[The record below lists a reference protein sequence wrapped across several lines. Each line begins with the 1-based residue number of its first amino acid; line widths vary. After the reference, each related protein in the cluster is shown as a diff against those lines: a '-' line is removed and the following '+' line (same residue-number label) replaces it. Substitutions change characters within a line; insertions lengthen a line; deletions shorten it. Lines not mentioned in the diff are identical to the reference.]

1 MKIAFYDTKP
11 YDRIWFE
18 PMAKEK
24 NIEIL
29 FLEEKLNKHTAAFA
43 KDCDAVCIFVND
55 DATKKETIKRLK
67 ENGVKAILLRC
78 AGFNNVDVKAAQEAG
93 IVCLRVPSYS
103 PRAVAEYAL
112 GLLLAVNRKLHRA
125 YVRTR
130 DFNYSINGLMG
141 VDLVG
146 KTIGV
151 IGTGKIGQAM
161 LSVIRG
167 LDMRVLLYDPYP
179 YKPILDK
186 TPEAIEQ
193 FGKNLTYVDL
203 DTLFKESD
211 VITLHCPLTKD
222 TEYMINK
229 HSIAK
234 MKDGVILV
242 NTSRGGLIN
251 TTDLLE
257 GLAHDKFA
265 GVGLDVY
272 EEEEE
277 YFFEDRSDE
286 NISDA
291 DLIRLTSYRNVI
303 LTSHQAF
310 FTKEAMMSIAEVTL
324 ENAENIDSA
333 EASPN
338 VVLP

>member
-11 YDRIWFE
+11 YDKIWFE

-24 NIEIL
+24 GFDIM

-55 DATKKETIKRLK
+55 DAKKETIIKLK

-78 AGFNNVDVKAAQEAG
+78 AGFNNVDVKQAQKEG
-93 IVCLRVPSYS
+93 IVCMRVPSYS

-112 GLLLAVNRKLHRA
+112 GLLLAVNRKIHRA

-141 VDLVG
+141 QDLVG
-146 KTIGV
+146 KTIGI

-179 YKPILDK
+179 VQAIIDK
-186 TPEAIEQ
+186 TPEAVESY
-193 FGKNLTYVDL
+193 GKNLQYVDL

-211 VITLHCPLTKD
+211 VISLHCPLTKD
-222 TEYMINK
+222 TSYMINK
-229 HSIAK
+229 KSISL
-234 MKDGVILV
+234 MKDEVILI
-242 NTSRGGLIN
+242 NTSRGGLIE

-257 GLAHDKFA
+257 ALAVGKFG

-272 EEEEE
+272 EEEDE

-286 NISDA
+286 IISDA
-291 DLIRLTSYRNVI
+291 DLVRLTSYRNVI

-310 FTKEAMMSIAEVTL
+310 FTKEAMLAIAEITL
-324 ENAENIDSA
+324 ENAENIDDA
-333 EASPN
+333 QNSPN
-338 VVLP
+338 IVLP

>member
-11 YDRIWFE
+11 YDKIWFE

-24 NIEIL
+24 GFDIV
-29 FLEEKLNKHTAAFA
+29 FLEEKLNVNTAVFA
-43 KDCDAVCIFVND
+43 KGCDAVCIFVND
-55 DATKKETIKRLK
+55 DACADTMKKLK

-78 AGFNNVDVKAAQEAG
+78 AGFNNVDLKHAQEEG

-112 GLLLAVNRKLHRA
+112 GLIFAVNRKIHRA

-141 VDLVG
+141 RDLAG
-146 KTIGV
+146 QTIGIV
-151 IGTGKIGQAM
+151 GTGRIGQSM
-161 LSVIRG
+161 LSIIRG

-179 YKPILDK
+179 NPALVED
-186 TPEAIEQ
+186 TPEAKMKWGAAVE
-193 FGKNLTYVDL
+193 YVDL
-203 DTLFKESD
+203 DTIFKESD
-211 VITLHCPLTKD
+211 IISLHCPLSKD
-222 TEYMINK
+222 THHMINK
-229 HSIAK
+229 KTISR
-234 MKDGVILV
+234 MKDGVILI

-257 GLAHDKFA
+257 GLAKDKFA

-272 EEEEE
+272 EEEDT
-277 YFFEDRSDE
+277 YFFEDWSNE

-291 DLIRLTSYRNVI
+291 DLVRLTSYRNVI

-310 FTKEAMMSIAEVTL
+310 FTREAMMAIAGVTL
-324 ENAENIDSA
+324 DNAEAFEKGEELKNI
-333 EASPN
+333 
-338 VVLP
+338 VLP

>member
-11 YDRIWFE
+11 YDKIWFE
-18 PMAKEK
+18 PMANEK
-24 NIEIL
+24 GFEIL

-55 DATKKETIKRLK
+55 DAKKDTIKKLK

-78 AGFNNVDVKAAQEAG
+78 AGFNNVDLKQAEAEG

-112 GLLLAVNRKLHRA
+112 GLLLAVNRKIHRA

-141 VDLVG
+141 IDLVG

-179 YKPILDK
+179 VQAIVDK
-186 TPEAIEQ
+186 TPEAVES

-203 DTLFKESD
+203 DTLISQAD
-211 VITLHCPLTKD
+211 VISLHCPLTKD
-222 TEYMINK
+222 TEYMINRDTI
-229 HSIAK
+229 SK
-234 MKDGVILV
+234 MKEGVILV
-242 NTSRGGLIN
+242 NTSRGRLIN
-251 TTDLLE
+251 TSDLLE
-257 GLAHDKFA
+257 GLANEKFA

-272 EEEEE
+272 EEEDE

-310 FTKEAMMSIAEVTL
+310 FTREAMMAIAEVTL
-324 ENAENIDSA
+324 ENAEA
-333 EASPN
+333 LEKGVTSPN

>member
-29 FLEEKLNKHTAAFA
+29 FLEELNKHTAAFA

-103 PRAVAEYAL
+103 PSAVAEYAL

-229 HSIAK
+229 DSIAK

-251 TTDLLE
+251 TTDLLD
-257 GLAHDKFA
+257 GLAQDKFA

-324 ENAENIDSA
+324 ENAENMDSS
-333 EASPN
+333 EGSPN

>member
-1 MKIAFYDTKP
+1 MKIAFYDTKQ
-11 YDRIWFE
+11 YDKIWFE

-24 NIEIL
+24 NIDIL

-55 DATKKETIKRLK
+55 DVTKKDTITRLK
-67 ENGVKAILLRC
+67 DNGVKAILLRC
-78 AGFNNVDVKAAQEAG
+78 AGFNNVDVKSAQDAG

-112 GLLLAVNRKLHRA
+112 GLLLAVNRKIHRA

-141 VDLVG
+141 IDLVG

-179 YKPILDK
+179 YKPILEK

-203 DTLFKESD
+203 DTLFRESD

-229 HSIAK
+229 DSIAK

-251 TTDLLE
+251 TSDLLD
-257 GLAHDKFA
+257 GLARDKFS

-324 ENAENIDSA
+324 ENAENIDGAQGS
-333 EASPN
+333 SN

>member
-229 HSIAK
+229 DSIAK

-251 TTDLLE
+251 TTDLLD
-257 GLAHDKFA
+257 GLAQDKFA

-324 ENAENIDSA
+324 ENAENMDSS
-333 EASPN
+333 EGSPN

>member
-1 MKIAFYDTKP
+1 MRIAFYDTKP
-11 YDRIWFE
+11 YDKIWFE

-24 NIEIL
+24 GFEIL

-55 DATKKETIKRLK
+55 DAKKETIKKLK

-78 AGFNNVDVKAAQEAG
+78 AGFNNVDIKQAQEEG
-93 IVCLRVPSYS
+93 IICMRVPSYS

-141 VDLVG
+141 MDLVG
-146 KTIGV
+146 KTIGI

-179 YKPILDK
+179 VQAIVDK
-186 TPEAIEQ
+186 TPEAVEK
-193 FGKNLTYVDL
+193 FGKNLEYVDL

-211 VITLHCPLTKD
+211 VISLHCPLTKD
-222 TEYMINK
+222 TEYMIDK
-229 HSIAK
+229 KSIAK

-257 GLAHDKFA
+257 ALSHDKFA

-272 EEEEE
+272 EEEDEF
-277 YFFEDRSDE
+277 FFEDRSDE

-324 ENAENIDSA
+324 ENAQSMGQGDTA
-333 EASPN
+333 GN
-338 VVLP
+338 VVKA